1 MRTRILCLLPITA
14 ALLVFSCKDST
25 PKVVKKEPVVF
36 QKEGELR
43 VFRIPGD
50 SLLANW
56 NIEIAESDY
65 EVETGLMYRAGMED
79 DQAMLFIFPDEAM
92 HYFYMKNTEFPLDI
106 LFIKSDKRVGSI
118 QKNAK
123 PYDEN
128 SLSSVVPIRY
138 VLEIN
143 AGLSDKLGIKV
154 GDSVAFDRQ

>member
-1 MRTRILCLLPITA
+1 M
-14 ALLVFSCKDST
+14 
-25 PKVVKKEPVVF
+25 VKKEPVVF

-79 DQAMLFIFPDEAM
+79 DQAMLFIFPDEAV